1 MIQNWQRDEGPCIA
15 LGSEGA
21 FDDMHLFAPCVAYED
36 GVYSM
41 WYSGSRHNVNDRDRV
56 DNRAFTLGLATS
68 TDGVRFTKDP
78 RSPVCRFT
86 GTRSILTP
94 TLLRHPDGSVCREQ
108 GRRRLW
114 FSSCNFPSGDRMH
127 TLHET
132 ASDDGSEWDAPSA
145 PQLEHA
151 YAPTLIKEG
160 DHYKLWYTDVRALP
174 WSIRYAQSADGCDWQ
189 VAADPVLTLDQSWEH
204 DRLVYPTVV
213 TIGGQYW
220 MWYGSYSQYG
230 SEEMKTAIGCAYS
243 EDGLR
248 WQKDP
253 DNPVFAPDPSRAWE
267 SHYTTSQSILRLD
280 DDSLRI
286 WYASRPAPPF
296 EHKYFAIGT
305 AHWKDPLSGT

>member
-15 LGSEGA
+15 LGPEGA

-41 WYSGSRHNVNDRDRV
+41 WYSGSRHNVSDRERV

-78 RSPVCRFT
+78 RSPVCCFT
-86 GTRSILTP
+86 STRSILTP

-108 GRRRLW
+108 GRLRLW

-151 YAPTLIKEG
+151 YAPTLIKEA

-220 MWYGSYSQYG
+220 MWYGSYSQHG

-248 WQKDP
+248 WQKNP

-280 DDSLRI
+280 DGSLRI

-296 EHKYFAIGT
+296 VHKYYAIGT
-305 AHWKDPLSGT
+305 ARWPA